1 MADFDYGSQAELFP
15 TRNRKSRAN
24 PIGYKRFSRA
34 ADAIRF
40 AIEDLPHDLLAGAYL
55 QVEDERFD
63 SHAIRRLYE
72 DAAYPLA
79 RAAAEMAQ

>member
-1 MADFDYGSQAELFP
+1 MAAFDYGSQAELFP
-15 TRNRKSRAN
+15 TRNRKSRTS
-24 PIGYKRFSRA
+24 PLGYRRFTRA
-34 ADAIRF
+34 AEAIRF

-63 SHAIRRLYE
+63 SHGIRRLYE

-79 RAAAEMAQ
+79 RAEAMAD